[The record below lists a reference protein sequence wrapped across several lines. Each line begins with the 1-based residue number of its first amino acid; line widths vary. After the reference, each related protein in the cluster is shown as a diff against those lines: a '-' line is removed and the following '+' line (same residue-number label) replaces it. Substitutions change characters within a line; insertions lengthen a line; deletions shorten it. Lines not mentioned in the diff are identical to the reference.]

1 MTTPNAAAETRERLM
16 GVDPGSPAGDSP
28 ETPKSEETPQ
38 GQPAGDTKKYVTLEA
53 HQELL
58 RRLDSKDAQLAELQS
73 VAGIVRKAQ
82 EFFGGA
88 AKAEPEL
95 TDRDRAVKSE
105 ILRIMPELADAV
117 AAGKDVKDLKATV
130 QATGAAAQ
138 EQIATAAW
146 GVQQQLQGQYGVAV
160 GDADASEM
168 IGTNIMGWINKDQA
182 RVRRYYA
189 GDRSVLEE
197 GFKHV
202 VGKLY
207 GPDRLAGKREM
218 RQRRDALPTGGP
230 SRGGSPAGG
239 GDGQGAPKIDF
250 RNRSAVRAA
259 LAGSLGNS
267 DRD

>member
-1 MTTPNAAAETRERLM
+1 M

-28 ETPKSEETPQ
+28 EGQPKAEDQPQ

-88 AKAEPEL
+88 AKSEPEL

-105 ILRIMPELADAV
+105 ILRIMPELAEAI

-130 QATGAAAQ
+130 QATGAAAH

-168 IGTNIMGWINKDQA
+168 IGTNIMSWINKDQT

-207 GPDRLAGKREM
+207 GPERLAGKREM

-239 GDGQGAPKIDF
+239 SGGGEGAPKIDF

-267 DRD
+267 DRE